1 MSRGTVVIRVK
12 ERTKQAL
19 DIFQAM
25 QVIKVGRNLT
35 IDEAL
40 WQAIE
45 MASPE
50 TIRRVEELEKE
61 QKKKK

>member
-12 ERTKQAL
+12 DKTKQAL

-25 QVIKVGRNLT
+25 QVIKVGKNLT

-45 MASPE
+45 LASPE
-50 TIRRVEELEKE
+50 TIKRVEQLEKE
-61 QKKKK
+61 QKGKK